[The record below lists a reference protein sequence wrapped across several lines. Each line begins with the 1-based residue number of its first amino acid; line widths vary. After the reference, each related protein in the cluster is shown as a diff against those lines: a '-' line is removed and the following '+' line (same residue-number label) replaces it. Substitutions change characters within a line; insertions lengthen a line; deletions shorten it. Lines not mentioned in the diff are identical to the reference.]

1 MIGGY
6 LERHWRGELSLG
18 VSFWLN
24 HVLLGAIGGAVMS
37 LGVAWVRRASSEVP
51 VACLFF
57 TLAVLVLWVGAQSW
71 QILGTWRSATRARE
85 IRRWRRASI
94 VQALLSFSVLASVLQ
109 ILALLLPI
117 GRAVFA
123 GGSVAVPGTMLRE
136 GGRVIEFEGA
146 IGTTSAVE
154 FGRVLDASRPV
165 VVRLSSEGGL
175 VAQARQ
181 IAAMIRARGLD
192 TEVERR
198 CVSACTIVFFAG
210 RNRLLQGS
218 GTLGFHSYASA
229 ALTPQALVS
238 IEEFDRQTYL
248 AGGVAPNFVD
258 SIFAVPPAKLWFPS
272 KQQAEAAG
280 FATGSR

>member
-6 LERHWRGELSLG
+6 FERHWRGELSLG
-18 VSFWLN
+18 VSYWLN
-24 HVLLGAIGGAVMS
+24 HFLLGAIGGVVMS
-37 LGVAWVRRASSEVP
+37 VGVAWVRRTSSEVP
-51 VACLFF
+51 VACLCF
-57 TLAVLVLWVGAQSW
+57 TLAILVLWVGVQSW
-71 QILGTWRSATRARE
+71 QIVGTWRSAARARDA
-85 IRRWRRASI
+85 RRRRRANI
-94 VQALLSFSVLASVLQ
+94 VQALLRLNVLTSGLLIFGVLS
-109 ILALLLPI
+109 PI
-117 GRAVFA
+117 GRAVVA
-123 GGSVAVPGTMLRE
+123 GGSVAVPGTVLRE
-136 GGRVIEFEGA
+136 GGRLIEFEGA
-146 IGTTSAVE
+146 IGKTSAAE

-198 CVSACTIVFFAG
+198 CVSACTIMFFAG
-210 RNRLLQGS
+210 RKRLLEGS

-229 ALTPQALVS
+229 ALTPQALVR
-238 IEEFDRQTYL
+238 IEELDRQTYL
-248 AGGVAPNFVD
+248 AGGVEPGFVD

-280 FATGSR
+280 FATR